1 MKFARAS
8 LRKSNFVIIYLK
20 YINCKILF
28 ILFSFKKYFI
38 NSVSSLKKKKKI
50 RRLNKGLEEKI
61 SFPPTLYYSLPF
73 LMFCFMSSSLCWKPC
88 PVLFLSL
95 YSCFTWPLTFLL
107 LCSSVSVFRWEFSD
121 GCCMFF
127 HVNVPPGTRWKRVSG
142 GGELPWKRS
151 LCFFLL
157 NLDIISEIGW
167 NSRKPR

>member
-1 MKFARAS
+1 MMKFARAS

-28 ILFSFKKYFI
+28 ILFSFKKYFV
-38 NSVSSLKKKKKI
+38 NSMYSLKKKI

-61 SFPPTLYYSLPF
+61 SFPPTSYYSLPF
-73 LMFCFMSSSLCWKPC
+73 LMFCFTSSSLCWKPC

-95 YSCFTWPLTFLL
+95 THVLLEHWHFGYSIVLL
-107 LCSSVSVFRWEFSD
+107 LSFNENSQMGAACSSTWRYLLEPGGREFLGVVSCPESVVS
-121 GCCMFF
+121 FF
-127 HVNVPPGTRWKRVSG
+127 
-142 GGELPWKRS
+142 L
-151 LCFFLL
+151 LL